1 MVRSKESIKVAG
13 RVESVDIS
21 DDMIVV
27 ATSNL
32 GGNTWDSSLQVLDF
46 STKEVV
52 ASVKQQSGCADVCW
66 IKSERRAVSAGDNGD
81 VKVYKMDEE
90 APARLVEVA
99 NLEEHDDIVS
109 SVAACRSHDGL
120 VLSGG
125 YDRSVN
131 VWDIDSDRDTSLDTF
146 TGHSG
151 YVTGVEWS
159 AGQDDS
165 QVFASSSTD
174 CSVRVWDRRQPQGCL
189 ACHWFGVPALS
200 ISWDHCS
207 GELLAVGCEDGTV
220 AVLDRR
226 TLSSPLFTEQT
237 HTGRVNQTAFGP
249 APSGGGSE
257 ASGLLASVGD
267 DGVLAVQRLGD
278 NSNHSRSALHT
289 DYAQA
294 LSWSDKNNLVSG
306 GWDAALWAVE
316 LEQTRVNLG

>member
-1 MVRSKESIKVAG
+1 MVGSKESITVAG

-66 IKSERRAVSAGDNGD
+66 ITPGRRAVSAGDNGD

-109 SVAACRSHDGL
+109 SVAASRSHDGL

-131 VWDIDSDRDTSLDTF
+131 VWDIDSDRNTSLDTF

-200 ISWDHCS
+200 ISWDHRS
-207 GELLAVGCEDGTV
+207 GELLAV
-220 AVLDRR
+220 
-226 TLSSPLFTEQT
+226 
-237 HTGRVNQTAFGP
+237 
-249 APSGGGSE
+249 
-257 ASGLLASVGD
+257 
-267 DGVLAVQRLGD
+267 
-278 NSNHSRSALHT
+278 
-289 DYAQA
+289 
-294 LSWSDKNNLVSG
+294 
-306 GWDAALWAVE
+306 
-316 LEQTRVNLG
+316 